1 MSVKLVAVDMDG
13 TFLNASKNYNR
24 ERFQQQYLAMREQGI
39 RFVVASGNQFWQ
51 LLSFFPQ
58 IAGEIS
64 FVAENGACVVSEGE
78 EIYCGHIPQ
87 SLVVSI
93 LSELEPFSD
102 IYTVVCGKQTAWLHQ
117 RAPEKVVALM
127 SRHYHRLQ
135 RYQSV
140 DEIGDDIFKIALT
153 LEDTRIPQLKAHLSQ
168 ALNGDL
174 TPVTS
179 GFGFVDLIIPGIHKA
194 HGLKILQQ
202 RWGIADEEVMAIGD
216 SGNDREMLLQAGY
229 SFSMANASE
238 EIRQAARYQAGDH
251 NDEAVLDVI
260 DDMLNG
266 VYPFSVSAH

>member
-13 TFLNASKNYNR
+13 TFLNASKSYNR
-24 ERFQQQYLAMREQGI
+24 QRFQQQYQAMRAQGI

-51 LLSFFPQ
+51 LLSFFPE
-58 IAGEIS
+58 IAGEMS
-64 FVAENGACVVSEGE
+64 FVAENGAYVVSEGQ
-78 EIYCGHIPQ
+78 EIYCGHIPRGQ
-87 SLVVSI
+87 VLNI
-93 LSELEPFSD
+93 LNELGPFND
-102 IYTVVCGKQTAWLHQ
+102 VCTVVCGKQTAWLHQ
-117 RAPEKVVALM
+117 RAPEAVVTLM

-153 LEDTRIPQLKAHLSQ
+153 LEDTRIPQLKAHLRQ

-194 HGLKILQQ
+194 HGLKMLQQ
-202 RWGIADEEVMAIGD
+202 RWGIADDEVMAIGD
-216 SGNDREMLLQAGY
+216 SGNDREMLMQAGY

-238 EIRQAARYQAGDH
+238 EIRQVTRYQAGHH

-260 DDMLNG
+260 DDLLNG
-266 VYPFSVSAH
+266 VDPFHSSER